1 MTLSKESFM
10 PKATP
15 TLVNAFKEK
24 AALVAAKVTEA
35 ADLQEALHQV
45 VQICEEKTPCELL
58 APEPGTET
66 GPLSENKLPT
76 RAQRVIAAPG
86 LNDKDF
92 AVLEKACG
100 AKGFLCIRKGLRKY
114 LAGVDVGLAWA
125 DFAVA
130 ASGTCAVPSTDEEVR
145 LATMICESS
154 VLLLRKSSIKPD
166 LASIAPQL
174 RAMQKTGEPGYTT
187 FITGPSR
194 TADIERVLAIG
205 VHGPLELH
213 VILLEG

>member
-1 MTLSKESFM
+1 M
-10 PKATP
+10 PEATQA
-15 TLVNAFKEK
+15 LVDAFKEK
-24 AALVAAKVTEA
+24 AALVAAQVSEA
-35 ADLQEALHQV
+35 ATLQEAMHRV
-45 VQICEEKTPCELL
+45 VQICEAKAPCELL

-66 GPLSENKLPT
+66 GPLSENRLPT
-76 RAQRVIAAPG
+76 RAQRIIAAPG
-86 LNDKDF
+86 LSDKDF
-92 AVLEKACG
+92 AMLKKECK
-100 AKGFLCIRKGLRKY
+100 AKGFLCIREGLRKY
-114 LAGVDVGLAWA
+114 LAGFDVGLAWA

-130 ASGTCAVPSTDEEVR
+130 ASATCAVPTTDEEVR

-154 VLLLRKSSIKPD
+154 VLLLRKSTIKPD
-166 LASIAPQL
+166 LASIARQL
-174 RAMQKTGEPGYTT
+174 RAMQNTGKPAYTT

>member
-1 MTLSKESFM
+1 MPESTQ
-10 PKATP
+10 A
-15 TLVNAFKEK
+15 LVDAFKEK
-24 AALVAAKVTEA
+24 AALVAAKVFEA
-35 ADLQEALHQV
+35 ADVKEALHRV
-45 VQICEEKTPCELL
+45 VHICEEKAPCELL
-58 APEPGTET
+58 VPEPGTKI
-66 GPLSENKLPT
+66 GPFSENNLPT
-76 RAQRVIAAPG
+76 RVQRIIAAPG
-86 LNDKDF
+86 LSKKDF
-92 AVLEKACG
+92 AVLEKECK

-114 LAGVDVGLAWA
+114 LAGFDVGLAWA

-154 VLLLRKSSIKPD
+154 VLLLRKSTIKPD
-166 LASIAPQL
+166 LASIAGQL
-174 RAMQKTGEPGYTT
+174 REMQSTDKPEYTT

-194 TADIERVLAIG
+194 TADIERVLTIG

>member
-1 MTLSKESFM
+1 
-10 PKATP
+10 
-15 TLVNAFKEK
+15 
-24 AALVAAKVTEA
+24 VAEA
-35 ADLQEALHQV
+35 ADLKEALHLV
-45 VQICEEKTPCELL
+45 VRICEEKPPCELL

-66 GPLSENKLPT
+66 GPLGEDNLPT
-76 RAQRVIAAPG
+76 REQRIIAAPG
-86 LNDKDF
+86 LSDNDF
-92 AVLEKACG
+92 AVLEKACE

-114 LAGVDVGLAWA
+114 LAGFDVGLAWA

-154 VLLLRKSSIKPD
+154 VLLLRKSTIKPD
-166 LASIAPQL
+166 LPSIAQQL
-174 RAMQKTGEPGYTT
+174 RAIQGTDAPTYTT

-194 TADIERVLAIG
+194 TADIERVLTIG

>member
-1 MTLSKESFM
+1 M
-10 PKATP
+10 PEAIQA
-15 TLVNAFKEK
+15 LVDAFKEK
-24 AALVAAKVTEA
+24 AALVAAQVTEA
-35 ADLQEALHQV
+35 ADLQEAMHRV
-45 VQICEEKTPCELL
+45 VHICEQKAPCELL
-58 APEPGTET
+58 APAPGTET
-66 GPLSENKLPT
+66 GPLSENNVPT
-76 RAQRVIAAPG
+76 RAQRIIAAPG

-92 AVLEKACG
+92 AVLEKACA
-100 AKGFLCIRKGLRKY
+100 AKGFLCVREGLRKY
-114 LAGVDVGLAWA
+114 LAGFDVGLAWA

-130 ASGTCAVPSTDEEVR
+130 ASATCAVPSTDEDVR

-154 VLLLRKSSIKPD
+154 VLLLRKSTIKPD

-174 RAMQKTGEPGYTT
+174 REMQADGAGYTT
-187 FITGPSR
+187 LITGPSR

>member
-1 MTLSKESFM
+1 MPESTQ
-10 PKATP
+10 A
-15 TLVNAFKEK
+15 LVDAFKEK
-24 AALVAAKVTEA
+24 AALVAAQVTEA
-35 ADLQEALHQV
+35 ADLNEALHRV
-45 VQICEEKTPCELL
+45 VRICEEKAPCELL

-76 RAQRVIAAPG
+76 RAQRIIAAPG
-86 LNDKDF
+86 LSDEDF
-92 AVLEKACG
+92 AVLEKACA
-100 AKGFLCIRKGLRKY
+100 AKGFLCIRGGLRKY
-114 LAGVDVGLAWA
+114 LAGFDVGLAWA

-130 ASGTCAVPSTDEEVR
+130 ASGTCAVPTTDEEVR

-154 VLLLRKSSIKPD
+154 VLLLRKSAIRPD
-166 LASIAPQL
+166 LASIAQTL
-174 RAMQKTGEPGYTT
+174 RKMQTTGKPEYTT

>member
-1 MTLSKESFM
+1 MPESTQ
-10 PKATP
+10 A
-15 TLVNAFKEK
+15 LVDAFKEK
-24 AALVAAKVTEA
+24 AALVATKVTEA
-35 ADLQEALHQV
+35 ANLKEALHRV
-45 VQICEEKTPCELL
+45 VQICEEKAPSELL
-58 APEPGTET
+58 TPEPGTET

-76 RAQRVIAAPG
+76 RAQRIIAAPG
-86 LNDKDF
+86 LSDEDF
-92 AVLEKACG
+92 ALLEKECE

-114 LAGVDVGLAWA
+114 LAGFDVGLASA

-130 ASGTCAVPSTDEEVR
+130 ASGTCAVPTTDEEVR

-154 VLLLRKSSIKPD
+154 VLLLRKSTIKPD
-166 LASIAPQL
+166 LASIAQQL
-174 RAMQKTGEPGYTT
+174 REMQNTGDAAFTT

-213 VILLEG
+213 VILLEE

>member
-1 MTLSKESFM
+1 MTESTQ
-10 PKATP
+10 P
-15 TLVNAFKEK
+15 LVDAFKEK
-24 AALVAAKVTEA
+24 AALVAAQVSEA
-35 ADLQEALHQV
+35 ADLKEALHRV
-45 VQICEEKTPCELL
+45 VQICEEKAPCELL
-58 APEPGTET
+58 APEPGTKS

-76 RAQRVIAAPG
+76 RAQRIIAAPG
-86 LNDKDF
+86 LSAEDF
-92 AVLEKACG
+92 AVLEKACE
-100 AKGFLCIRKGLRKY
+100 AKGFLCIRGGLRNY
-114 LAGVDVGLAWA
+114 LAGFDVGLAWA

-130 ASGTCAVPSTDEEVR
+130 ASGTCAVPTTDEEVR

-154 VLLLRKSSIKPD
+154 VLLLRKSAIKPD
-166 LASIAPQL
+166 LASIAQRL
-174 RAMQKTGEPGYTT
+174 REMQTTDNPEYTT

>member
-1 MTLSKESFM
+1 MPESNQ
-10 PKATP
+10 A
-15 TLVNAFKEK
+15 LVDAFKEK

-35 ADLQEALHQV
+35 ADLKEALHRV
-45 VQICEEKTPCELL
+45 VQICEEKAPCELL

-76 RAQRVIAAPG
+76 RTRRIIAAPG

-92 AVLEKACG
+92 ALLEKTCK
-100 AKGFLCIRKGLRKY
+100 AKGFLCIREGLRKY
-114 LAGVDVGLAWA
+114 LAGFDVGLAWA
-125 DFAVA
+125 DFAIA
-130 ASGTCAVPSTDEEVR
+130 ASGTCAVPTTNEEVR

-154 VLLLRKSSIKPD
+154 VLLLRKSTIRPD
-166 LASIAPQL
+166 LASIAGLL
-174 RAMQKTGEPGYTT
+174 REMQNTGAAEYTT

-213 VILLEG
+213 VILLEA

>member
-1 MTLSKESFM
+1 M
-10 PKATP
+10 PEAIQA
-15 TLVNAFKEK
+15 LVDAFKEK
-24 AALVAAKVTEA
+24 AALVAAQVTEA
-35 ADLQEALHQV
+35 ADLQEAMHHV
-45 VQICEEKTPCELL
+45 VHICEQKAPCELL

-66 GPLSENKLPT
+66 GPLSENKVPT
-76 RAQRVIAAPG
+76 RAQRIIAAPG

-92 AVLEKACG
+92 AVLKKVCK
-100 AKGFLCIRKGLRKY
+100 AKGFLCIREGLRKY
-114 LAGVDVGLAWA
+114 LAGFDVGLAWA

-130 ASGTCAVPSTDEEVR
+130 ASATCAVPSTDEDVR

-154 VLLLRKSSIKPD
+154 VLLLRKSTIKPD

-174 RAMQKTGEPGYTT
+174 REMQADNAGYTT
-187 FITGPSR
+187 LITGPSR

>member
-1 MTLSKESFM
+1 MPESM
-10 PKATP
+10 PD
-15 TLVNAFKEK
+15 LVDAFKAK
-24 AALVAAKVTEA
+24 AALVAAQVTEA
-35 ADLQEALHQV
+35 ADLKEALHRV
-45 VQICEEKTPCELL
+45 VQICEEKSPCELL
-58 APEPGTET
+58 APEPGTAI
-66 GPLSENKLPT
+66 GPLNENSLPT
-76 RAQRVIAAPG
+76 RLQRIIAAPG
-86 LNDKDF
+86 LNDEDF
-92 AVLEKACG
+92 ALLEKECN
-100 AKGFLCIRKGLRKY
+100 AKGFLCIRGGLRKY

-130 ASGTCAVPSTDEEVR
+130 ASATCVVPSTDEEVR

-154 VLLLRKSSIKPD
+154 VLLLRKSAIKPD
-166 LASIAPQL
+166 LPSIAQQL
-174 RAMQKTGEPGYTT
+174 REIQNTGEPRYTA

>member
-1 MTLSKESFM
+1 MPDESTQ
-10 PKATP
+10 A
-15 TLVNAFKEK
+15 LVSAFKEK
-24 AALVAAKVTEA
+24 AELVAARVSQA
-35 ADLQEALHQV
+35 ADPAEALRLV
-45 VQICEEKTPCELL
+45 VRICEEKAPCELL

-66 GPLSENKLPT
+66 GPPSENKLPT
-76 RAQRVIAAPG
+76 RARRIIAAPG
-86 LNDKDF
+86 LSGEEF
-92 AVLEKACG
+92 ALLEKEGG
-100 AKGFLCIRKGLRKY
+100 AKGFLTIKSGLRKY
-114 LAGVDVGLAWA
+114 LAGFDVGLAWA

-130 ASGTCAVPSTDEEVR
+130 ASGTCAVNTTDEEVR

-154 VLLLRKSSIKPD
+154 VILLRKSSIKPD
-166 LASIAPQL
+166 LASIAPRL
-174 RAMQKTGEPGYTT
+174 RDMQKTGRPEYTT

>member
-1 MTLSKESFM
+1 MPESTQ
-10 PKATP
+10 A
-15 TLVNAFKEK
+15 LVDAFKEK
-24 AALVAAKVTEA
+24 AALVGAKVTEA
-35 ADLQEALHQV
+35 ADVKEALHRV
-45 VQICEEKTPCELL
+45 VHICEEKAPCELL

-76 RAQRVIAAPG
+76 RAQRIIAAPG

-92 AVLEKACG
+92 AALNKECK

-114 LAGVDVGLAWA
+114 LAGFDVGLAWA

-154 VLLLRKSSIKPD
+154 VLLLRKSTIKPD
-166 LASIAPQL
+166 LTSIAPQL
-174 RAMQKTGEPGYTT
+174 REMQNTDKPEYTT

-194 TADIERVLAIG
+194 TADIERVLTIG